1 MIRGD
6 FCFPPNALPNLP
18 VWCADPLIEATI
30 KIPMLAI
37 EKPFTL
43 MVDTGAGIT
52 ALHVRDVPRLGERG
66 YRLIRQLGNSSNP
79 SGVGGS
85 AIYFG
90 VPAQIIFEHEDGTL
104 EQHDFNLWVSKRARK
119 GSRKLANQLKIPS
132 VLGRDVLCH
141 FRMVM
146 NYHRNQLFLY
156 HI

>member
-6 FCFPPNALPNLP
+6 LYFPPKAPPNLP
-18 VWCADPLIEATI
+18 VWYAVPLVEVII
-30 KIPMLAI
+30 KIPILAI

-43 MVDTGAGIT
+43 MVDTGSHIT

-66 YRLIRQLGNSSNP
+66 YRLVRQLSNSINS

-90 VPAQIIFEHEDGTL
+90 VPAQIVFEHEDSAL
-104 EQHDFNLWVSKRARK
+104 EQHDFVLWVAKRARK

-132 VLGRDVLCH
+132 ILGRDVLCH

-146 NYHRNQLFLY
+146 DYSNNQLFFD
-156 HI
+156 HN

>member
-1 MIRGD
+1 MIRCD
-6 FCFPPNALPNLP
+6 LRFPLKTPPNSP
-18 VWCADPLIEATI
+18 VWFADPLIEVTL
-30 KIPMLAI
+30 KIPILAI

-43 MVDTGAGIT
+43 MVDTGANIT

-66 YRLIRQLGNSSNP
+66 YRFIRQRGKSSNP

-90 VPAQIIFEHEDGTL
+90 VPAQIVFEHEDGTL
-104 EQHDFNLWVSKRARK
+104 EQHDFGLWVVKRARK
-119 GSRKLANQLKIPS
+119 GSRKLANQFKIPS

-146 NYHRNQLFLY
+146 DYPNNQLFLD
-156 HI
+156 HN

>member
-1 MIRGD
+1 MIRGNL
-6 FCFPPNALPNLP
+6 CFPPTVPPNPP
-18 VWCADPLIEATI
+18 VWFAEPLVEVTI

-43 MVDTGAGIT
+43 MVDTGSHMT

-66 YRLIRQLGNSSNP
+66 YRLIRRLNNSLNS

-85 AIYFG
+85 AIYFV
-90 VPAQIIFEHEDGTL
+90 VPAQIVFEHEDGAL
-104 EQHDFNLWVSKRARK
+104 EQHDFDLWVSKRARK

-132 VLGRDVLCH
+132 VLGRDVLYH

-146 NYHRNQLFLY
+146 DYSNNQLFLD
-156 HI
+156 HN

>member
-1 MIRGD
+1 MIRGNL
-6 FCFPPNALPNLP
+6 FFPPKAPPNFPAWL
-18 VWCADPLIEATI
+18 AEPLIDVTI

-43 MVDTGAGIT
+43 MVDSGAGIT

-66 YRLIRQLGNSSNP
+66 YRLIRRLNNSSNP

-90 VPAQIIFEHEDGTL
+90 VPAQIVFEHEDGAL
-104 EQHDFNLWVSKRARK
+104 EQHDFVLWVAKRARK

-146 NYHRNQLFLY
+146 DYSNNQLFFD
-156 HI
+156 HN